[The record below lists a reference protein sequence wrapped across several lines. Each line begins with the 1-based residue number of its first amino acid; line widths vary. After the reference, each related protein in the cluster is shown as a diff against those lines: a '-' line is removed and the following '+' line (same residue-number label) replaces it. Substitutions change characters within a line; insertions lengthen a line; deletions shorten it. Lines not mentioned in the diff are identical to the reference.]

1 MHPIVAQELMKA
13 IQRDLEERV
22 GSTRRRQA
30 ATRRRWF
37 RRDR

>member
-30 ATRRRWF
+30 TTRRRWF